1 MCVSRAR
8 KGSGLAAAS
17 VIDERKPFVGNR
29 YTLVGL
35 LGAGGMGQVY
45 RAVDRLTGE
54 TVALKRVLTHA
65 LQPAGEAALR
75 LALAHEFQALAG
87 LRHPN
92 IIGVRDYG
100 FDTSGQPYFTME
112 LLYNPRSLVAA
123 GQFSAPA
130 AKVSLLLP
138 VLHALAYIHRRGVIH
153 RDLKPGNILVSGSRV
168 KVLDFGL
175 AAIGGQQAPSSG
187 TLRYMAPEVL
197 RGAAATVAADLYA
210 VGVLAYELLAGW
222 HPFAPTGQAI
232 SPELLL
238 TLEPDWSYVDI
249 APPLLAVLQRLL
261 AKQPVDRY
269 PDAAAVIAALGEA
282 TGQALAIETVA
293 TRESFLQAA
302 PFVGRETE
310 LAQLTAALTQAVA
323 GQGRAWLLGGE
334 SGVGKSRLL
343 NELRTQ
349 ALVQGVLVV
358 RGQASSTGGGLYQIW
373 QDLLRWLLL
382 LAAPTDLDATV
393 LKPLVYDIA
402 DLLGRP
408 IADAPALEAKAAQ
421 TRLWST
427 IAALLQRA
435 TAQQPLLLLLEDL
448 HWADENSL
456 ELLQWLTRPM
466 EQANDQCTPLLL
478 IGTYRRGEA
487 PKLPERF
494 PGVQSMILR
503 RLLPVDIEALSIAM
517 LGAGGQRPHLVTFLQ
532 QETEGNTFFIVET
545 LRALA
550 EEAGQLDRVAAMA
563 LPKQIFPGG
572 IQQVVQRRLQRAPAA
587 YQPLLRLAAVAG
599 RRLALPL
606 VQALAQGLDVEQWL
620 TVCTNASILEW
631 QDEHWQFSHDKLR
644 EGLLADLDQMQ
655 RQHHHRF
662 VAETIE
668 RIFHNELAT
677 HYADLAYHYGQIG
690 AQEPERR
697 YARLAGEQAAA
708 QYANE
713 AALTYLQR
721 ALQLTPEIETGE
733 RYALLRASE
742 AIYHML
748 GRRTEQQAT
757 LTEMAALSHALA
769 TDQTLAEV
777 TLRQATY
784 AEATGNFAT
793 AVASAQ
799 RVVDYAQ
806 QAGDQELVALGYL
819 RWGVSLWRQGDYR
832 TSEEPLLQ
840 ALRLAR
846 TLQSRALEA
855 ESVNNLGTLNRLRGD
870 YGQAQQYYEEA
881 LPLLRAVGN
890 RRGERVVLLNL
901 GVIHEQR
908 GDYMIAQHFYEQS
921 LHLAQQI
928 GDRQGMGICLNNLGV
943 VCDSQGKYS
952 QALRYYEQALVIDR
966 EVNNRGGLGY
976 LLNNLAFVFRSL
988 GDYAAAERHAQEA
1001 LTVRRAVGD
1010 RDGENETLAFLG
1022 LINCH
1027 QGQIELALT
1036 YCRQAWQ
1043 IASALDARPSQA
1055 YVLTCLGRVLEAHTA
1070 WAEAEAVFQQS
1081 MEIRQEMGEVNR
1093 VMEARAGLA
1102 RVAMA
1107 TGRLDFARAQV
1118 QIILAHLTGHTV
1130 DGTEEPLLIY
1140 LTCYQVLAATADP
1153 TAARLLQ
1160 QAQQQL
1166 QQRAA
1171 QIEEPHLRHSFGE
1184 KIDVHR
1190 TLAEL
1195 WIAQSKG
1202 HDLVVPAVGNAFV
1215 RENSQEKESS

>member
-1 MCVSRAR
+1 M
-8 KGSGLAAAS
+8 GLSAS
-17 VIDERKPFVGNR
+17 VVGNR
-29 YTLVGL
+29 YSLVGL

-54 TVALKRVLTHA
+54 TVALKRVITHA
-65 LQPAGEAALR
+65 MQPAGEAELR

-100 FDTSGQPYFTME
+100 FDATGQPYFTME

-123 GQFSAPA
+123 GQFLAPA

-153 RDLKPGNILVSGSRV
+153 RDLKPGNILVSGSSV

-175 AAIGGQQAPSSG
+175 AAVSGQQTPSSG

-197 RGAAATVAADLYA
+197 RGEAATVAADLYA
-210 VGVLAYELLAGW
+210 VGVIAYELLTGW
-222 HPFAPTGQAI
+222 HPFAPTGQTIAT
-232 SPELLL
+232 ELLL

-249 APPLLAVLQRLL
+249 EPPLLAVLQRLL
-261 AKQPVDRY
+261 AKQPTERY
-269 PDAAAVIAALGEA
+269 PDATAVIAALGEA
-282 TGQALAIETVA
+282 TGQTLAVETVA

-302 PFVGRETE
+302 PFVGREAELTQLTTA
-310 LAQLTAALTQAVA
+310 LAQAIA
-323 GQGRAWLLGGE
+323 GQGSSWLIGGE

-343 NELRTQ
+343 NELRTH

-358 RGQASSTGGGLYQIW
+358 RGQASSAGGGIYQIW

-382 LAAPTDLDATV
+382 LAAPSDLEAAV
-393 LKPLVYDIA
+393 LKPLVYGLA

-408 IADAPALEAKAAQ
+408 VDDAPPLEAKAAQ
-421 TRLWST
+421 TRLWSAV
-427 IAALLQRA
+427 AALLHRA
-435 TAQQPLLLLLEDL
+435 SIQQPLLLMLEDL

-456 ELLQWLTRPM
+456 ELLQWLARPI
-466 EQANDQCTPLLL
+466 EQSADHLPSMLI

-487 PKLPERF
+487 PTLPERF
-494 PGVQSMILR
+494 PGSHLLLLR
-503 RLLPVDIEALSIAM
+503 RLLPVDIETLSLAM
-517 LGAGGQRPHLVTFLQ
+517 LGAGGQRPHLVAFLQ

-550 EEAGQLDRVAAMA
+550 EEAGQLDQVAAMT

-599 RRLALPL
+599 RRLTLPL
-606 VQALAQGLDVEQWL
+606 VQALAQELDVEQWL

-631 QDEHWQFSHDKLR
+631 QDERWQFSHDKLR
-644 EGLLADLDQMQ
+644 EGLLADLDLTQ
-655 RQHHHRF
+655 RQHHHRV

-668 RIFHNELAT
+668 QIFQDELAT
-677 HYADLAYHYGQIG
+677 HYADLAYHYGQVG

-721 ALQLTPEIETGE
+721 ALQLTPETDISE
-733 RYALLRASE
+733 RYALLRTRE
-742 AIYHML
+742 AIYHIL
-748 GRRTEQQAT
+748 GRRAEQKAL
-757 LTEMAALSHALA
+757 LTELTALSHTLA
-769 TDQTLAEV
+769 TNQSLAEV
-777 TLRQATY
+777 MLRQAAY
-784 AEATGNFAT
+784 ADAIGDFAT
-793 AVASAQ
+793 AVTVAQ
-799 RVVDYAQ
+799 HAVDYAQ
-806 QAGDQELVALGYL
+806 QAGDQELATMGYL

-832 TSEEPLLQ
+832 TTEAPLLQ
-840 ALRLAR
+840 ALYLAR
-846 TLQSRALEA
+846 TLASRALEA
-855 ESVNNLGTLNRLRGD
+855 ESVNNLGTLSRLRGD
-870 YGQAQQYYEEA
+870 YEQAQQYYEQA

-901 GVIHEQR
+901 GVVHEQR
-908 GDYMIAQHFYEQS
+908 GDYQTAQQAYEES
-921 LHLAQQI
+921 LQLAHQI
-928 GDRQGMGICLNNLGV
+928 GDRQGVGICLNNLGV

-952 QALRYYEQALVIDR
+952 QALHYYEQALVIDR

-976 LLNNLAFVFRSL
+976 LLNNLAFVYRSL
-988 GDYAAAERHAQEA
+988 GDYATAERYAQEA
-1001 LTVRRAVGD
+1001 LTVRRAIGD

-1027 QGQIELALT
+1027 QGSIELALT
-1036 YCRQAWQ
+1036 HCRQAWQ
-1043 IASALDARPSQA
+1043 IAREVDARPSQA
-1055 YVLTCLGRVLEAHTA
+1055 YVLTCLGRVLEAHAA

-1081 MEIRQEMGEVNR
+1081 MEIRQEMGEINR

-1107 TGRLDFARAQV
+1107 TGRLDLARTQV
-1118 QIILAHLTGHTV
+1118 QIILEHLTYHTV
-1130 DGTEEPLLIY
+1130 DGTEEPFLIY
-1140 LTCYQVLAATADP
+1140 LTCYQVLTATADP

-1171 QIEEPHLRHSFGE
+1171 QIEEPHLRHSFEE

-1190 TLAEL
+1190 TLTRL
-1195 WIAQSKG
+1195 WMTQSKDRDG
-1202 HDLVVPAVGNAFV
+1202 GTPAGDTAFIG
-1215 RENSQEKESS
+1215 ENSQEQESA